1 MDIRQNGFETNPER
15 TGMEATRK
23 AQTTAQAQL
32 LVLMRTEFARL
43 QSKNRSFSLRAFAK
57 RLNLVPSATSEILNG
72 KREASPEMAEKILKG
87 LHADPDTMTKILS
100 RLNTQK
106 TVAKT
111 AAEAAYHQV
120 QMDQYHVIADWY
132 YFAILS
138 LAETEGFDDSPDSI
152 SERLNVPKV
161 DVVRALERLERLELL
176 VRRNGRLRPT
186 GKQFE
191 TSRDVVSLS
200 LRKSH
205 TQSLEMANASLM
217 SDPVDVRDFGAMT
230 MAIDPDLLPEAKEM
244 IRDFRKKLSAFLES
258 GKKKEVYRFSTIL
271 FPLTKGQSK

>member
-1 MDIRQNGFETNPER
+1 
-15 TGMEATRK
+15 MEATPK
-23 AQTTAQAQL
+23 AQTTAQAHL
-32 LVLMRTEFARL
+32 LKMMRAEFARL
-43 QSKNRSFSLRAFAK
+43 QAKNRSFSLRAFAK

-87 LHADPDTMTKILS
+87 LHADPETMTKILG

-106 TVAKT
+106 TVAKKK
-111 AAEAAYHQV
+111 AAGAAYHQV

-138 LAETEGFDDSPDSI
+138 LAETEGFDDSPEWI
-152 SERLNVPKV
+152 SERLNVAKA

-176 VRRNGRLRPT
+176 ARRGGRLRPT

-205 TQSLEMANASLM
+205 AQSLEMANASLM
-217 SDPVDVRDFGAMT
+217 NDPVDVRDFGAMT

-244 IRDFRKKLSAFLES
+244 IREFRKKLSAFLES
-258 GKKKEVYRFSTIL
+258 GKKTEVYRFSTIL
-271 FPLTKGQSK
+271 FPLTKGHRK